1 MPVTRI
7 KLMEYLKKY
16 SFEEDESVDGYR
28 AQLFNTVVK
37 IINDEVTNLE
47 SAILIKDRVSKNC
60 NRLAKFLET
69 NSEEIL

>member
-1 MPVTRI
+1 MPLTRN

-16 SFEEDESVDGYR
+16 SFEKDETVDGYR
-28 AQLFNTVVK
+28 AQLFKTVVR

-47 SAILIKDRVSKNC
+47 SAILINDRVKKNC
-60 NRLAKFLET
+60 NQLAKFLET